1 MQLCV
6 IFSKQVLDS
15 MWKCFKKLPFQI
27 ANQICFLTLGCTQAV
42 HCWIHQQ
49 LVSVFIHCPI
59 AFHSSARGPSDL
71 MVRASDQYSELR
83 SWLPIPAGSLIFSVI
98 YFSLSQHKNL
108 STNCCH
114 QYITSNL
121 YTAPPLVHTAS
132 RCLEFHPF
140 LTPNVTIIQK

>member
-1 MQLCV
+1 MRNFFQTSSWFHVEVLQKTTLPN
-6 IFSKQVLDS
+6 SKSNLFPHARVHIGCTLLDS
-15 MWKCFKKLPFQI
+15 STTSVCIHPLPHRLPLLCQGPKWLNGKSI
-27 ANQICFLTLGCTQAV
+27 
-42 HCWIHQQ
+42 W
-49 LVSVFIHCPI
+49 LVF
-59 AFHSSARGPSDL
+59 R
-71 MVRASDQYSELR
+71 R